1 MNDKTPLFGK
11 TLSDLEALVAEY
23 KLPKFGAKQIADWLY
38 CKNISSIDE
47 MTNLSKKARE
57 ILNANHTFGLIDPVE
72 TKVSTDG
79 TKKYLFPAGNGKYI
93 QAAVKEL
100 APTLADIVLAEK
112 TAPQITPI
120 EGTDAKPEYSVLHTS
135 TWGPVTTIVI
145 SVAVAAVIVYAIGE
159 LDGGNSS
166 SESVVNNGDHYTAG
180 GDINVGNDSSRDG
193 E

>member
-1 MNDKTPLFGK
+1 MKRIALALLILAIAIPA
-11 TLSDLEALVAEY
+11 SAEPSRLEKVA
-23 KLPKFGAKQIADWLY
+23 
-38 CKNISSIDE
+38 
-47 MTNLSKKARE
+47 
-57 ILNANHTFGLIDPVE
+57 H
-72 TKVSTDG
+72 
-79 TKKYLFPAGNGKYI
+79 
-93 QAAVKEL
+93 AAVKEL

-120 EGTDAKPEYSVLHTS
+120 EGADAKPEYSVLHTS
-135 TWGPVTTIVI
+135 TWGPATTIVI